1 MFEEG
6 QIADGPN
13 GPLVYRGGRWYPLQQ
28 TQQPPADP
36 TFPYKGPQAEADAR
50 KSRAEADLIAAQAP
64 YADVIA
70 RAQVERDLAAAEK
83 ARAEAGGGAKTQ
95 AQQGEERDRVSRL
108 NQLAQQINRVE
119 DLYRA
124 GPGMTAGVGA
134 LADFNPFLEANAKLD
149 VAGAQLAQQGL
160 AAFRV
165 PGTGTVSD
173 RDAVMFDRGNLP
185 TAATM
190 DAKNEEILRGLK
202 SRVEEELKAL
212 GQPAPQWGKAFAAE
226 GQNNTNAL
234 GQIRTNEGNF
244 SGQLQAAPL
253 ADASGRNYREVYN
266 PAFSRAH
273 DELVRSLVSQ
283 GGGRLDPDEYAAAF
297 ARLTSDFGYNDPAGP
312 AGRKEWANA
321 VNASL
326 DGGARTIPT
335 DVTARELMTMR
346 ETAANNLI
354 NNPFTGAVAGVANGV
369 GAGIPEMLAPAEF
382 AALRDSQGWP
392 MIVGEVG
399 GAVGGVSALGKLGRV
414 AASRAAPGLLGGGA
428 TGQALRNVAVDTAY
442 GAAYGQNTRGDPLTG
457 AAFGAGGS
465 VLGQGVA
472 KGIGAAVGG
481 MQRTAAAQALRD
493 RGVPI
498 SVARQLGLGR
508 AEDVIGSLPIAG
520 DVARARQADS
530 FVGFNQAAFQEGA
543 RPIGATIPS
552 IAGRDGVTAL
562 DNAVGT
568 AYDDATRGVTVSIDP
583 QFTTDFAALARQVAG
598 LPGDYQSAARQVI
611 QNRVAPAVSGGRMTG
626 EQYQQAIRGIRA
638 ARSNAD
644 NVGNTG
650 FEQDYRNVLGS
661 AEDALTGAMGRG
673 GGQQTVEGLG
683 RANQAFGNLKILE
696 DAALNRARVG
706 TRSGE
711 VNVFTPSQLLDSAS
725 KAESTFG
732 NGAALRELGEQGQK
746 VLPSTLPNSGTAD
759 RLIALGLIG
768 SAGSVGAGG
777 GFLGAEQDQG
787 LQGAASGAGTGLG
800 GLAGISA
807 ALAALGTRRG
817 QQALEQIL
825 ISRPQVAQAVGQGF
839 RRRGGLFGSAGAVAV
854 QPDPDAIRLPRAS
867 Y

>member
-13 GPLVYRGGRWYPLQQ
+13 GPLVFRGGRWYPLQQ

-36 TFPYKGPQAEADAR
+36 AFPFKGTQAEADAQ
-50 KSRAEADLIAAQAP
+50 KAQAEAQLAQAQAP
-64 YADVIA
+64 YAGQIA
-70 RAQVERDLAAAEK
+70 QAEVQRALAEAEK
-83 ARAEAGGGAKTQ
+83 ARAEAEGGKKTA
-95 AQQGEERDRVSRL
+95 AQQGEERDRISRL
-108 NQLAQQINRVE
+108 NQLVQQINRVE

-124 GPGMTAGVGA
+124 GPGSTDGVRA
-134 LADFNPFLEANAKLD
+134 IADYNPLLEANAQLD

-173 RDAVMFDRGNLP
+173 RDAMMFDRGNLP
-185 TAATM
+185 TASTL
-190 DAKNEEILRGLK
+190 DAKNEEIIRGLK

-212 GQPAPQWGKAFAAE
+212 GQPVPQWGAAAAQT
-226 GQNNTNAL
+226 GANTNAL

-244 SGQLQAAPL
+244 SGQQQAAPL
-253 ADASGRNYREVYN
+253 ADATGENYREVYN

-297 ARLTSDFGYNDPAGP
+297 ARLAADFKYNDPSGP
-312 AGRKEWANA
+312 AGRRDWAKA

-326 DGGARTIPT
+326 DSGARTIPT
-335 DVTARELMTMR
+335 DLTARELMTMN
-346 ETAANNLI
+346 ETAVNNLV
-354 NNPFTGAVAGVANGV
+354 NNPFTATAAGVANGV
-369 GAGIPEMLAPAEF
+369 GAGIPEMLMPGEF
-382 AALRDSQGWP
+382 AALRNSQGGP
-392 MIVGEVG
+392 MLVGEVG
-399 GAVGGVSALGKLGRV
+399 GAVGGVNAIGRLGRA

-465 VLGQGVA
+465 ILGQAAA

-481 MQRTAAAQALRD
+481 LQRTAAAQALRD

-498 SVARQLGLGR
+498 SVARQLGMGR
-508 AEDVIGSLPIAG
+508 AEDVMGSLPIAG

-530 FVGFNQAAFQEGA
+530 FVGFNQAAFQEA
-543 RPIGATIPS
+543 AKPIGATIPS

-598 LPGDYQSAARQVI
+598 LPGDYQSAAQQVI
-611 QNRVAPAVSGGRMTG
+611 QNRVAPAVRGGQMTG

-661 AEDALTGAMGRG
+661 AESMLTNTMGRG
-673 GGQQTVEGLG
+673 GGQRTVEGLG
-683 RANQAFGNLKILE
+683 RANEAFGNLKILE

-711 VNVFTPSQLLDSAS
+711 VNVFTPSQLLDSAR
-725 KAESTFG
+725 KAEVNFG
-732 NGAALRELGEQGQK
+732 SGAALRQLGEQGQQ

-759 RLIALGLIG
+759 RLIALGLLG
-768 SAGSVGAGG
+768 SAGTVGAGG
-777 GFLGAEQDQG
+777 GFMGAEQDQG
-787 LQGAASGAGTGLG
+787 LQGAASGAGMGAGSLV
-800 GLAGISA
+800 GISA
-807 ALAALGTRRG
+807 ILAALGTRRG

-825 ISRPQVAQAVGQGF
+825 ISRPQVAQAAGQGF
-839 RRRGGLFGSAGAVAV
+839 RRRAGLFGSAGAVLA
-854 QPDPDAIRLPRAS
+854 QPGQDTIQLPPAS